1 MKLASTLGVMHV
13 VDTLD
18 VGGTETVALNL
29 ANRLP
34 RNRYRPYLCTTRHFQ
49 RKNTLLTDLDRDVPQ
64 LHLNRKF
71 RFDPDAVVRLWDFIR
86 KEDIRLLHLHS
97 TSLFL
102 GRIATLFTVSKVRI
116 IWHDHYGRCELND
129 RPVGLYHLA
138 AAGADGIIAVNQ
150 QLVDWAQHKLQMSP
164 HRVWYVPNF
173 VTPQPV
179 RSGSSRTLPGSPGNR
194 IVCVGNLRPQ
204 KDHLTLIRAMALV
217 CKEHPAAHLLIAGAP
232 LDPSLADLLRRE
244 VATLGLQGNVTFLG
258 QVQHVTSILPDCDI
272 GVLSSISEGLPL
284 TLLEYGW
291 AGLAAVA
298 TSVGQC
304 PEVLD
309 YGKAGILVKPGAA
322 EELAGAIGQLLTSA
336 DRRRSAGS
344 RLRDF
349 IQKTFDP
356 AAIINRICRI
366 YDTVLKEGAR

>member
-1 MKLASTLGVMHV
+1 MKLTSAVGIMHV

-18 VGGTETVALNL
+18 LGGTETVALNL

-34 RNRYRPYLCTTRHFQ
+34 RDRYRPYLCTTRHFQ
-49 RKNTLLTDLDRDVPQ
+49 RENTLLMDLGRDVPQ
-64 LHLNRKF
+64 LHLDRRF
-71 RFDPDAVVRLWDFIR
+71 RFDLAAVVRLWAFIR

-102 GRIATLFTVSKVRI
+102 GRIATLFALSNVRI
-116 IWHDHYGRCELND
+116 IWHDHYGRCELDD
-129 RPVGLYHLA
+129 RPIGLYRLA
-138 AAGADGIIAVNQ
+138 AAGADGVIAVNQ
-150 QLVDWAQHKLQMSP
+150 QLADWAQRKLQMSP

-173 VTPQPV
+173 VAPQPAQ
-179 RSGSSRTLPGSPGNR
+179 SGSSRTLPGSPGNR

-204 KDHLTLIRAMALV
+204 KDHLTLIRAMGLV
-217 CKEHPAAHLLIAGAP
+217 CKEHPAAHLLLAGAP
-232 LDPSLADLLRRE
+232 LDPSLSRLLKRE
-244 VATLGLQGNVTFLG
+244 VATLGLEGNVTFLG

-291 AGLAAVA
+291 AGLPAVA

-309 YGKAGILVKPGAA
+309 YGKAGILVRPGAA
-322 EELAGAIGQLLTSA
+322 EELAGAIRQLLTSA

-349 IQKTFDP
+349 TKKTFDP
-356 AAIINRICRI
+356 SVIINQVCRI
-366 YDTVLKEGAR
+366 YDTVLSEGAA